1 MPDRFLSRF
10 YKIELY
16 RYIINYKMT
25 KSINKSKNGKTLINY
40 NETLLIQKIK
50 EDKAEFIAA
59 YKQTNDKTLIKLE
72 DLSKLNRDCIIEIK
86 CICGKIGKKDFRAL
100 YKTEAFCESCS
111 KIAHVKHIQETL
123 FEKYGVKN
131 ANDIPGV
138 QEKIANTIEE
148 RHGKD
153 KRKKIAQN
161 MVDEKFK
168 SEEEKWKEIKEKD
181 KLTCKKCNIEL
192 SLDKFKKNNGK
203 QVYTYDSWATKCN
216 DCMNE
221 KRTNNRDNKILNG
234 SLKDFF
240 ETIIKDAKY
249 RNNSYN
255 KKNQDNKREF
265 NITSGYLVSI
275 WDKQNGKC
283 YYSGRDLQY
292 NKIKEELPED
302 KRIHPER
309 VSIDRID
316 SKKGYIEGNVVLCCW
331 TANNIKQDL
340 SIQEFKSWIDDIHT
354 SFNNFSCH
362 YLSME

>member
-1 MPDRFLSRF
+1 MS
-10 YKIELY
+10 
-16 RYIINYKMT
+16 
-25 KSINKSKNGKTLINY
+25 KSINKSKNGKTPINY
-40 NETLLIQKIK
+40 NEMLLMNKLK
-50 EDKAEFIAA
+50 DDKAEFIAA
-59 YKQTNDKTLIKLE
+59 YKQNNDKSLIKLD

-123 FEKYGVKN
+123 LQKHNVKN

-138 QEKIANTIEE
+138 QDKIANTIEE
-148 RHGKD
+148 RYGKD
-153 KRKKIAQN
+153 KRKQIAQN

-168 SEEEKWKEIKEKD
+168 NEEEKWKEVKENG
-181 KLTCKKCNIEL
+181 KLICKKCNIEL
-192 SLDKFKKNNGK
+192 SLDNFRKNNGK
-203 QVYTYDSWATKCN
+203 QVYTYDSWATSCN
-216 DCMNE
+216 ECRNKERTKNRNE
-221 KRTNNRDNKILNG
+221 KILNS

-249 RNNSYN
+249 RNNGYN

-265 NITSGYLVSI
+265 NITSDYLVNI
-275 WDKQNGKC
+275 WEKQNGKC

-292 NKIKEELPED
+292 NKIKEELPEN

-309 VSIDRID
+309 VSIDRVD
-316 SKKGYIEGNVVLCCW
+316 SNRGYIEGNIVLCCW

-340 SIQEFKSWIDDIHT
+340 TVKEFKEWINDIYI
-354 SFNNFSCH
+354 SLNKN
-362 YLSME
+362 